1 MNLSK
6 DQRGTVTVRTLEHL
20 SETLQKVQAAGGDLK
35 KAKDF
40 YNVIHAPLFN
50 IPIDQ
55 SRLTDFNRMQSFTY
69 WANLWANIQS
79 QK

>member
-1 MNLSK
+1 MLAK
-6 DQRGTVTVRTLEHL
+6 F
-20 SETLQKVQAAGGDLK
+20 QAGGGDLK

-55 SRLTDFNRMQSFTY
+55 V
-69 WANLWANIQS
+69 NICLLA
-79 QK
+79 KMLMTCL